1 MDWTN
6 WDEIDAWGKADT
18 PWHGA
23 EEAVAVLEEEDGDFA
38 PCFNMETGEIF
49 VSFEYF
55 DHGAEIY
62 EGEQGNTRYMADP
75 ETAYTAEELL
85 ELAVAY
91 KGDYLDHLRAKYS
104 PQAARRRAANG
115 F

>member
-1 MDWTN
+1 MNWTN
-6 WDEIDAWGKADT
+6 WDEIEAWGKTET

-23 EEAVAVLEEEDGDFA
+23 EEAVAVLEEGGGVFA

-55 DHGAEIY
+55 DHGPEIY
-62 EGEQGNTRYMADP
+62 EGEDGDTGFMGDP
-75 ETAYTAEELL
+75 ETEYTAEEFLSEAERYKREYLYLL
-85 ELAVAY
+85 WVE
-91 KGDYLDHLRAKYS
+91 YS
-104 PQAARRRAANG
+104 PEAARRRAANG